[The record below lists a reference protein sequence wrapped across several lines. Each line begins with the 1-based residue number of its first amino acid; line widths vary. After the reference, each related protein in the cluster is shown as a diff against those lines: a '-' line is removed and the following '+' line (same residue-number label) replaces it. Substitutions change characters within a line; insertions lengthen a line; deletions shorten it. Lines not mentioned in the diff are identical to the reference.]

1 MIDMAI
7 LKKLKDYLEKNQ
19 VSYEV
24 GYHARVYTAQEIA
37 ATQHVP
43 GKGVAKGVMVKADGM
58 KIQYSDD
65 DRLVKPKVGN
75 FRVHL

>member
-1 MIDMAI
+1 MTDMAI

-19 VSYEV
+19 VSCEV
-24 GYHARVYTAQEIA
+24 GYHARAYTAQEIA

-43 GKGVAKGVMVKADGM
+43 GKEVPKGVRVKADGR
-58 KIQYSDD
+58 KIQYSDY

-75 FRVHL
+75 FSVH